1 LSKSGERKKGKH
13 EVSFK
18 LLSAILRGPWLID
31 ANEARSYLPSVM
43 NVLQGVTAY
52 SDDREEEKPTMATM
66 VLAGKSVP
74 VVRGHWSMIGLKEE
88 AHKLPQGSSVVV
100 CVHGPITKADQYC
113 GPVGSASIASFV
125 DEISSMPNIANIIL
139 DIDSPGGQVDG
150 TQTLANAV
158 KNSPKRTVAYIN
170 DGMACSAAYW
180 VASAADEIYVS
191 QKTDVVGSIG
201 VYVTLADFKGYYES
215 LGLKI
220 HEIYSNRSTE
230 KNKEYKDALAGNYDQ
245 VRADLDFIADEF
257 IAAVKANRPGINISA
272 GNPFKGATYYA
283 DQAIEIG
290 LIDGYASFDTI
301 INSNNMDPEETT
313 AAAPV
318 KESAEAVTT
327 ETTATEITL
336 DSLATRLA
344 ALSEEETAQLNT
356 LLEGSALVV
365 MSTET
370 HQQAV
375 DQVAQLQTQISSLQ
389 EFKTSTENWMKETG
403 ITHTSIEAKE
413 DKFETTDDV
422 DPLVAEEMAYAAQ
435 KLNELY

>member
-1 LSKSGERKKGKH
+1 
-13 EVSFK
+13 
-18 LLSAILRGPWLID
+18 
-31 ANEARSYLPSVM
+31 M
-43 NVLQGVTAY
+43 NVLNGVTAY

-66 VLAGKSVP
+66 VLAGTSVP
-74 VVRGHWSMIGLKEE
+74 VVRGHWSMMGLKEE
-88 AHKLPQGSSVVV
+88 AHKLPKGSSVIV

-125 DEISSMPNIANIIL
+125 EEIGSMPNISTIIL

-180 VASAADEIYVS
+180 IASAADEIYVS

-201 VYVTLADFKGYYES
+201 VYVTLADFKAYYEK

-230 KNKEYKDALAGNYDQ
+230 KNKDYLDALAGEYGPIK
-245 VRADLDFIADEF
+245 ADLDFIADEF
-257 IAAVKANRPGINISA
+257 IAAVKANRPGINLSA
-272 GNPFKGATYYA
+272 GDPFKGATYYA

-301 INSNNMDPEETT
+301 INSNMTGKEE
-313 AAAPV
+313 AAEKTVAT
-318 KESAEAVTT
+318 TT
-327 ETTATEITL
+327 ETTAEVSIENM
-336 DSLATRLA
+336 AAQLA
-344 ALSEEETAQLNT
+344 ALSAEETDQLNT
-356 LLEGSALVV
+356 LLEGSGLVV
-365 MSTET
+365 MSAES
-370 HQQAV
+370 HQQVV
-375 DQVAQLQTQISSLQ
+375 DHVATLQGEISTLK
-389 EFKTSTENWMKETG
+389 EFKTNTENWMKETG
-403 ITHTSIEAKE
+403 ITHTSIEAKD
-413 DKFETTDDV
+413 DKFETAEDEKL
-422 DPLVAEEMAYAAQ
+422 DPLVAEEMAYAKQ